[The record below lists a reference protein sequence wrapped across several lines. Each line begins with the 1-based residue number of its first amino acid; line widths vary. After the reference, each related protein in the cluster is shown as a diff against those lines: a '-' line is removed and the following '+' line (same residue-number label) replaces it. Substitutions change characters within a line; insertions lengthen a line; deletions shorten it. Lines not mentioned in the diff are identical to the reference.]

1 MKKMIRAYTYC
12 TRTRTRSTFLKGRA
26 HPFNCRAARGQSE
39 RRAPRLR
46 PERQSEHRLDS
57 VTDQSSELNT
67 HGALN
72 QAVPAH
78 RSVVC
83 KTDSALRNICRL
95 LSSRTRRRNFMKTV
109 PNVKKLL
116 DYIA

>member
-1 MKKMIRAYTYC
+1 MTKLSE
-12 TRTRTRSTFLKGRA
+12 RSRFLKGRA

-46 PERQSEHRLDS
+46 PERQSKYRLDS
-57 VTDQSSELNT
+57 VSHLSGGEFYTP
-67 HGALN
+67 GALN

-95 LSSRTRRRNFMKTV
+95 LSSRTRRRNFMETV
-109 PNVKKLL
+109 PNVKKLR
-116 DYIA
+116 DYIAWTH

>member
-1 MKKMIRAYTYC
+1 M
-12 TRTRTRSTFLKGRA
+12 
-26 HPFNCRAARGQSE
+26 
-39 RRAPRLR
+39 
-46 PERQSEHRLDS
+46 EHRLDS
-57 VTDQSSELNT
+57 VIYHSSEFNT
-67 HGALN
+67 PGALN

-95 LSSRTRRRNFMKTV
+95 LSSRTRRRNFMETV
-109 PNVKKLL
+109 PNVKKLR

>member
-1 MKKMIRAYTYC
+1 MTKLSE
-12 TRTRTRSTFLKGRA
+12 RSRFLKGRA

-46 PERQSEHRLDS
+46 PARKSEHRLDS
-57 VTDQSSELNT
+57 VIDHSSEFYT
-67 HGALN
+67 PGALN

-95 LSSRTRRRNFMKTV
+95 LSSRTRPRNFVKTV
-109 PNVKKLL
+109 PNVIKLHE
-116 DYIA
+116 YIP

>member
-1 MKKMIRAYTYC
+1 MTKLSE
-12 TRTRTRSTFLKGRA
+12 RSTFLKGRA
-26 HPFNCRAARGQSE
+26 HPFNCRAAQGQSE

-46 PERQSEHRLDS
+46 PERQSEYRLDS
-57 VTDQSSELNT
+57 VIYHSSVFYT
-67 HGALN
+67 PGALN

-95 LSSRTRRRNFMKTV
+95 LSSRTRRRNFMETV
-109 PNVKKLL
+109 LNVKKLR